1 MRRRLMELTEEE
13 IVRLGKEA
21 AEHIGRPVTEDE
33 LRALC
38 DHLISIRIDAAS
50 LSLWNEGRLGFAPT
64 EDDVILFLTE
74 ESV

>member
-1 MRRRLMELTEEE
+1 
-13 IVRLGKEA
+13 
-21 AEHIGRPVTEDE
+21 VTEDE

-38 DHLISIRIDAAS
+38 DHLIIDAAS